1 MSFLDRLEKKVENAV
16 SSAFSRVFRS
26 EIKPV
31 EIASAVRRTM
41 DERATAVSRD
51 RTISPNKFVVT
62 LSTTDEDNFEQ
73 WGTQALADEIAAA
86 ATEHASSQS
95 YTFVGPVNISFD
107 LDESLETGQ
116 YRVTSTTERGNV
128 APATTDDAAAQYPVI
143 EINNRRYTLTGPV
156 TIIGRGAEADI
167 VVEDSGVSRQH
178 LELRT
183 TARGVIA
190 TDLQST
196 NGLYVEGHKVPAA
209 TLVDGNTLTIGRT
222 RLLFWHDTSGQDS

>member
-1 MSFLDRLEKKVENAV
+1 MSFFDRLEKKVESAV
-16 SSAFSRVFRS
+16 SNAFSRVFRS

-31 EIASAVRRTM
+31 EIASAVRRMM
-41 DERATAVSRD
+41 DERAAAVSRG
-51 RTISPNKFVVT
+51 RTIAPNEYVVT
-62 LSTTDEDNFEQ
+62 LSTTDEENFEQ
-73 WGTQALADEIAAA
+73 WGSKALAEEIAAA

-95 YTFVGPVNISFD
+95 YSFVGPVKITFD
-107 LDESLETGQ
+107 LDENLETGQ
-116 YRVTSTTERGNV
+116 YRVTPSTERGNV
-128 APATTDDAAAQYPVI
+128 APATTDNASTQYPVI
-143 EINNRRYTLTGPV
+143 EIAGRRYSLTGPV
-156 TIIGRGAEADI
+156 TIVGRGAEADI

-190 TDLQST
+190 TDLDST

-222 RLLFWHDTSGQDS
+222 RLLFWYDPSGQES